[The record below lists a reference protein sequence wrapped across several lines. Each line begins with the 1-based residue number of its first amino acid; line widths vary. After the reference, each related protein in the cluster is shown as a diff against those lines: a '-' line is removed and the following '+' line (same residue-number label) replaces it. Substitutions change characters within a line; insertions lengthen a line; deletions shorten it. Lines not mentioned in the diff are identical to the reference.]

1 MQWQELF
8 EKLPTGEKARV
19 FTTEAKRQYALKNFE
34 IASQFRK
41 LAEEAKR
48 NADNN

>member
-8 EKLPTGEKARV
+8 DKLSVGEKARV

-41 LAEEAKR
+41 LAEEAKK
-48 NADNN
+48 NE

>member
-8 EKLPTGEKARV
+8 EKLPAGEKVRI
-19 FTTEAKRQYALKNFE
+19 FTLEAKRQYTLKNFE

-41 LAEEAKR
+41 LAEEAKQ

>member
-8 EKLPTGEKARV
+8 EKLPAGEKARV

-41 LAEEAKR
+41 LAEEAKKNER
-48 NADNN
+48 KY

>member
-1 MQWQELF
+1 MNWKDIF
-8 EKLPTGEKARV
+8 SKLPASEKARV

-41 LAEEAKR
+41 LAEEEKK
-48 NADNN
+48 NE

>member
-8 EKLPTGEKARV
+8 EKLPAGEKAHV

-34 IASQFRK
+34 IAAEFRK
-41 LAEEAKR
+41 LAKEAKQSES
-48 NADNN
+48 

>member
-1 MQWQELF
+1 MQWEELF
-8 EKLPTGEKARV
+8 EKLPAGKKAHV

-41 LAEEAKR
+41 LAEEAKQ
-48 NADNN
+48 NASNN

>member
-8 EKLPTGEKARV
+8 EKLSAGEKVKV
-19 FTTEAKRQYALKNFE
+19 FAAEAKRQYALKNFE
-34 IASQFRK
+34 ISAQFRK

-48 NADNN
+48 NG